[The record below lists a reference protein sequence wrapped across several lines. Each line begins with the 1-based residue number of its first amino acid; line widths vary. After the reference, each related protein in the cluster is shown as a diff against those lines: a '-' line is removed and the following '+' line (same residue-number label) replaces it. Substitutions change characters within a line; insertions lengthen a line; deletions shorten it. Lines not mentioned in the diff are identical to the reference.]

1 MDNVLAGLSERLL
14 FFQRKFK
21 ITSLQKHFCIF
32 DIETIQLQVIQ
43 KITKGIKV
51 SVETNYEGIHVRN
64 DITHYAFSY
73 FITIENQ
80 SLDIVQLVSRKW
92 EIFDSLNNKEI
103 VIGDGVVGQ
112 IPILEPQ
119 EKYTYRS
126 NCFLESS
133 VGSMKGYFN
142 MINFTSKTQFKV
154 HIPTFQLVV
163 KEVLN

>member
-1 MDNVLAGLSERLL
+1 M
-14 FFQRKFK
+14 
-21 ITSLQKHFCIF
+21 
-32 DIETIQLQVIQ
+32 IQ
-43 KITKGIKV
+43 KITQGIKITV
-51 SVETNYEGIHVRN
+51 YTTYEGIHIRN
-64 DITHYAFSY
+64 EISNYTFSY

-80 SLDIVQLVSRKW
+80 SPHIVQLVSRKW

-103 VIGDGVVGQ
+103 VTGDGVVGQ
-112 IPILEPQ
+112 LPILEPR

-133 VGSMKGYFN
+133 IGSMKGYFN

>member
-1 MDNVLAGLSERLL
+1 M
-14 FFQRKFK
+14 
-21 ITSLQKHFCIF
+21 
-32 DIETIQLQVIQ
+32 IE
-43 KITKGIKV
+43 KITKGIKI
-51 SVETNYEGIHVRN
+51 SVRTNYEGIHVRN
-64 DITHYAFSY
+64 EISHYAFSY

-80 SLDIVQLVSRKW
+80 SQDTVQLISRKW

-112 IPILEPQ
+112 LPVLDPR

-133 VGSMKGYFN
+133 MGSMKGYFN

-154 HIPTFQLVV
+154 QIPTFQLVV
-163 KEVLN
+163 TEVLN

>member
-1 MDNVLAGLSERLL
+1 
-14 FFQRKFK
+14 
-21 ITSLQKHFCIF
+21 
-32 DIETIQLQVIQ
+32 VIQ
-43 KITKGIKV
+43 NTTQGIKV
-51 SVETNYEGIHVRN
+51 SVHTNYEGIHVRN
-64 DITHYAFSY
+64 EISHYAFSY

-80 SLDIVQLVSRKW
+80 SPDIVQLISRKW

-103 VIGDGVVGQ
+103 VIGHGVVGQ
-112 IPILEPQ
+112 LPIIEPQ

-133 VGSMKGYFN
+133 IGSMKGYFN